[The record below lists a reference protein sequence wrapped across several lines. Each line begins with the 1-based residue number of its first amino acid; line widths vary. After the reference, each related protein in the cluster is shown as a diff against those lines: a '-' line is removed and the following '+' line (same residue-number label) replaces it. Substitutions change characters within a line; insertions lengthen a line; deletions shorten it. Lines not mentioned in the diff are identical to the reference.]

1 MLYRLVRP
9 ALFALDAERAHGLA
23 LAALK
28 LGPAGRPAEPGPLAV
43 DVAGLA
49 FPNPLGMAAG
59 FDKDG
64 EVPDA
69 LLGLGFG
76 FAEAGSIT
84 PRPQPGNP
92 RPRLFRLA
100 DDRAV
105 INRMGFNNHG
115 AEAAARRLA
124 ARRARGGLIG
134 INIGA
139 NKDSPDRIADYAA
152 MTQIMAPLASYLA
165 VNISSPNTPGLRA
178 LQDEGALVG
187 LLDAVLEA
195 LGPGSGNPDI
205 AAGPRPAGPPIFLKV
220 APDLEPADID
230 AIARIAIDK
239 RLGALIV
246 SNTTISRPPLRS
258 PLSGE
263 AGGLSGEPLKPLAL
277 QRLRDFRKATG
288 GALPL
293 VGVGGIA
300 SAQDAWV
307 RIRAGA
313 SLVQLYTAMV
323 YEGPGIARR
332 IVRGLEQLMRR
343 DGFASVAEA
352 VGSE

>member
-1 MLYRLVRP
+1 VIYRFARP
-9 ALFALDAERAHGLA
+9 ALFTLDAERAHRLA
-23 LAALK
+23 IAALRAMP
-28 LGPAGRPAEPGPLAV
+28 GGTPAPPGGRLQTE
-43 DVAGLA
+43 VAGLA

-76 FAEAGSIT
+76 FAEVGSIT
-84 PRPQPGNP
+84 PRPQAGNA

-100 DDRAV
+100 EDRAV
-105 INRMGFNNHG
+105 INRMGFNNGG
-115 AEAAARRLA
+115 AAAAAARLA
-124 ARRARGGLIG
+124 GRERRGIVG

-139 NKDSPDRIADYAA
+139 NKDSADRIADYAQ
-152 MTQIMAPLASYLA
+152 MTQVMAPLASYLA

-178 LQDEGALVG
+178 LQDEGALTG
-187 LLDAVLEA
+187 LLDAVL
-195 LGPGSGNPDI
+195 
-205 AAGPRPAGPPIFLKV
+205 AARGESGPPVFLKV
-220 APDLEPADID
+220 APDLEPADIE
-230 AIARIAIDK
+230 AIARIALDRK
-239 RLGALIV
+239 LGALIV

-258 PLSGE
+258 KHAGE
-263 AGGLSGEPLKPLAL
+263 TGGLSGAPLRDLAL
-277 QRLRDFRKATG
+277 ERLRDFRQATG
-288 GALPL
+288 SALPL

-300 SAQDAWV
+300 TADDAWQ

-313 SLVQLYTAMV
+313 SLVQLYSAMV

-332 IVRGLEQLMRR
+332 IVRGLEALMRR
-343 DGFASVAEA
+343 DGFASLAEA